1 MKIKKIKLK
10 GYNQFKDVEIDL
22 TYPQGHEKAGKPLDK
37 VCIIGQSGTGKTSL
51 LRLIKWFVSLKGS
64 ISENIELPLLPE
76 NTVSMDIQFFDLE
89 YRMYN
94 TAESAKLL
102 FDWQQEIEDEAF
114 YKLLNTY
121 ISQVEPLLLNF
132 PTEKIIGMNRPELE
146 TVNPADE
153 LEKIR
158 ERMKY
163 PIKKEPKNTIDFAFD
178 DLSRTWDHVLKRI
191 QDHRAQQLL
200 LAKKAGEEIAFGDVV
215 TKKEVEKKTKD
226 YKEWLASHPDPI
238 KDLADKF
245 LDSLLS
251 PLMLKTKTGID
262 LETIQDLGIIQLET
276 FDGKDVPVQFWST
289 GTRQLIRTTVPIYLV
304 KPQNAVI
311 LIDEP
316 ERSLYPDIQTNIID
330 AYVQLATECQF
341 FFATHSPII
350 ASSFEPWE
358 IVELKYD
365 RSDMCV
371 YRDLHYEGEH
381 HVNNYKY
388 FPQYLRWDS
397 ILRHIFELE
406 EEGNEKR
413 SDALEELTEIMSQIK
428 RLKDKGKLDSPEGK
442 KVVDRY
448 LALGV
453 KLDWRVEGDE

>member
-1 MKIKKIKLK
+1 MKIHKIELK
-10 GYNQFKDVEIDL
+10 GYNQFKDVVIDL
-22 TYPQGHEKAGKPLDK
+22 TYPQGHEKEGYPLDK

-51 LRLIKWFVSLKGS
+51 LRLIKWFVSLKSS

-76 NTVSMDIQFFDLE
+76 NTVSMDIQFFDLN

-94 TAESAKLL
+94 TGESAKLL
-102 FDWQQEIEDEAF
+102 FDWQQEIDDEAF

-121 ISQVEPLLLNF
+121 IRQVEPLLLNF
-132 PTEKIIGMNRPELE
+132 PTEKVSGINRPELE
-146 TVNPADE
+146 TVNTAVE

-163 PIKKEPKNTIDFAFD
+163 PIKIEPQNTIDFAFD
-178 DLSRTWDHVLKRI
+178 DLSRTWDHILNRI
-191 QDHRAQQLL
+191 QEHRAQQLFL
-200 LAKKAGEEIAFGDVV
+200 GKKLGEAAALENVS
-215 TKKEVEKKTKD
+215 KKEIEKRTKE
-226 YKEWLASHPDPI
+226 YKEWLANHPDPI
-238 KDLADKF
+238 KDLADRF

-304 KPQNAVI
+304 KPKNAVI

-330 AYVQLATECQF
+330 AYVQLAPGCQF

-358 IVELKYD
+358 IVELKFD

-371 YRDLHYEGEH
+371 YRDLHYEGEN

-397 ILRHIFELE
+397 ILERIFELD
-406 EEGNEKR
+406 EEGGK
-413 SDALEELTEIMSQIK
+413 K
-428 RLKDKGKLDSPEGK
+428 RLKALEKLSEVEMRIRTLKKKGQLDTPKGKKLVEEFKSLSQ
-442 KVVDRY
+442 KV
-448 LALGV
+448 
-453 KLDWRVEGDE
+453 DWEFD